1 MPATLLMIDRLM
13 DRVLGYLAIAVSGAF
28 GWFALEFIG
37 RPIRAFF
44 DLRQQVRQQML
55 FLANVST
62 PESGTFI
69 TIEAQQEYERE
80 LAHFREMRRT
90 VRELGS
96 KMLAFGESE
105 RLANLVLNAIG
116 YDAAAA
122 GSALIG
128 FSNSVEE
135 YGKERAQFRADIAK
149 ELRFKY

>member
-1 MPATLLMIDRLM
+1 VQNVFA
-13 DRVLGYLAIAVSGAF
+13 YLAIAATGAF

-37 RPIRAFF
+37 RPIRSFF
-44 DLRQQVRQQML
+44 DLRLQIRQQML
-55 FLANVST
+55 FLANVSV
-62 PESGTFI
+62 PEQELYMTY
-69 TIEAQQEYERE
+69 ERRQEYNQE
-80 LAHFREMRRT
+80 LVLFSEMRRT

-105 RLANLVLNAIG
+105 WWANQFLNAVG

-128 FSNSVEE
+128 FSNSVAE
-135 YGKERAQFRADIAK
+135 YGEDRAKFRADIAK